1 MIILKACVGKVT
13 DYTKLKEVL
22 YEELSQKR
30 IDGVLIEVENP
41 SLYVYFRNKTNMILE
56 SIDRRVRGVIVLKN
70 QDENPLKEF
79 YETTFENIV
88 IKDITHRLLI

>member
-22 YEELSQKR
+22 YEEISQR
-30 IDGVLIEVENP
+30 GIDGVLIEVENP

-56 SIDRRVRGVIVLKN
+56 SIDQRVRGVIVLKN

-79 YETTFENIV
+79 YKTTFENIV

>member
-70 QDENPLKEF
+70 QDENPL
-79 YETTFENIV
+79 TTFENIV